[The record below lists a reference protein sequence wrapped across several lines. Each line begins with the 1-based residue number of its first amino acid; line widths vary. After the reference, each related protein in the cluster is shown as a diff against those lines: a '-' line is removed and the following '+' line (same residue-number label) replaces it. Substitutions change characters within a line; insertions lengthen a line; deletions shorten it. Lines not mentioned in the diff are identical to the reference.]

1 MPLQQ
6 ISLDQSIYKK
16 KDTNINRQQPSQ
28 QRSSSGSNGVG
39 HLTAAGMTED
49 SFTERQKALW
59 AEQDKKTKEEREAS
73 MNSAQEIGMRV
84 RAGLEREKASAQQQQ
99 QSVQKQQAEMKAK
112 VEANPEPYAEEQWKF
127 FLSLDKE
134 GQKRFTD
141 QIFAPAPVGQS
152 TINGQPVP
160 NAKTKYAGGAIADY
174 WIDKGY
180 VMFDQK
186 GNVTVNKP
194 EEKFEKGTFKTVAHD
209 GNLYS
214 YNTATGEEDLAVKGS
229 DIPTGITQK
238 KLMDVFKEARQF
250 VTGLYDPSTIEKI
263 TPEGIQSFQDNA
275 NKAYKA
281 QVASLLKNV
290 YNVTLEEATKIVNG
304 LPTED
309 FYGGGKETGG
319 DMGIAYKIVDHFK
332 GQGKSIGDL
341 SQEEIDYNIK
351 TYGAATWALVE
362 ERLGG
367 GGQQT
372 GTGQQVIGG
381 QQTKKPYVETN
392 DLEDYST
399 EGIINRLKGGIIS
412 SKDIPASKWKEISKS
427 IDAWMDKTF
436 SKKLFKENPEA
447 KRRMEEYKK
456 ELANMQPG
464 SVPELF
470 KNIDAWMKKVSSTKL
485 FKENTKAEENLKK
498 FKEELSKIGEKGQP
512 DWSKNIDD
520 WIKKIS
526 STKIL
531 SKE

>member
-1 MPLQQ
+1 MQQ
-6 ISLDQSIYKK
+6 
-16 KDTNINRQQPSQ
+16 
-28 QRSSSGSNGVG
+28 
-39 HLTAAGMTED
+39 
-49 SFTERQKALW
+49 
-59 AEQDKKTKEEREAS
+59 
-73 MNSAQEIGMRV
+73 AQEIGMRV
-84 RAGLEREKASAQQQQ
+84 RAGLAKEQVSAQQQAGQ
-99 QSVQKQQAEMKAK
+99 QQMQQIEMKK
-112 VEANPEPYAEEQWKF
+112 QIEANPEPAAQEMYNLMKT
-127 FLSLDKE
+127 LPD
-134 GQKRFTD
+134 D
-141 QIFAPAPVGQS
+141 
-152 TINGQPVP
+152 
-160 NAKTKYAGGAIADY
+160 AKTQLLNQLFTPTSSGSSISSGGKEVQVGGEKYNPLANVFLE
-174 WIDKGY
+174 KGWA
-180 VMFDQK
+180 MFDAK
-186 GNVTVNKP
+186 GQVNLSEP
-194 EEKFEKGTFKTVAHD
+194 EREFEKGTFKTVAHD

-229 DIPTGITQK
+229 DIPKGITQE

-362 ERLGG
+362 GRLGG
-367 GGQQT
+367 
-372 GTGQQVIGG
+372 GG

>member
-1 MPLQQ
+1 
-6 ISLDQSIYKK
+6 
-16 KDTNINRQQPSQ
+16 
-28 QRSSSGSNGVG
+28 
-39 HLTAAGMTED
+39 
-49 SFTERQKALW
+49 
-59 AEQDKKTKEEREAS
+59 
-73 MNSAQEIGMRV
+73 
-84 RAGLEREKASAQQQQ
+84 
-99 QSVQKQQAEMKAK
+99 
-112 VEANPEPYAEEQWKF
+112 
-127 FLSLDKE
+127 
-134 GQKRFTD
+134 
-141 QIFAPAPVGQS
+141 
-152 TINGQPVP
+152 
-160 NAKTKYAGGAIADY
+160 
-174 WIDKGY
+174 
-180 VMFDQK
+180 MFDQK

-194 EEKFEKGTFKTVAHD
+194 EEKFEKGTFKDVEID
-209 GNLYS
+209 GDLYS
-214 YNTATGEEDLAVKGS
+214 HNTATGEKKLLVKGS
-229 DIPTGITQK
+229 DVPTGITQE

-309 FYGGGKETGG
+309 FYGGGKTGG
-319 DMGIAYKIVDHFK
+319 DKGIAYKIVDHFK

>member
-28 QRSSSGSNGVG
+28 RSGSSGSTGGVG

-49 SFTERQKALW
+49 SFTERQKQIW
-59 AEQDKKTKEEREAS
+59 ADQDKKQKEEREAS
-73 MNSAQEIGMRV
+73 MQQAQEIGMRV
-84 RAGLEREKASAQQQQ
+84 KDGLMKEQVSAQQQAGQ
-99 QSVQKQQAEMKAK
+99 QQQQQAEIKAK
-112 VEANPEPYAEEQWKF
+112 IEANPEPYAEEQWKF

-229 DIPTGITQK
+229 DIPKGITQE

-309 FYGGGKETGG
+309 FYGGGKTGG
-319 DMGIAYKIVDHFK
+319 GDNNNAFDEGEVTDLITILPKTLTD
-332 GQGKSIGDL
+332 GQRADL
-341 SQEEIDYNIK
+341 ISQ
-351 TYGAATWALVE
+351 GASETDINEALRRINNTSDE
-362 ERLGG
+362 K
-367 GGQQT
+367 QT
-372 GTGQQVIGG
+372 
-381 QQTKKPYVETN
+381 TKKRTTTN

-399 EGIINRLKGGIIS
+399 EGIINRLKGGIIT
-412 SKDIPASKWKEISKS
+412 SKDVPASKWKEISNS
-427 IDAWMDKTF
+427 IDTWMDKTF

-464 SVPELF
+464 SVPELI
-470 KNIDAWMKKVSSTKL
+470 KNIDAWMKKVSSTKI
-485 FKENTKAEENLKK
+485 FKQSPKAKESLKK
-498 FKEELSKIGEKGQP
+498 YKEELSKIGEKGQP

-520 WIKKIS
+520 FIKKIS

-531 SKE
+531 K